1 MKDLYFVSKDYVD
14 KKSSK
19 AISINIKSEAELNKA
34 VSENQGRMLFLVLQN
49 SITINGI
56 TIRAWSQIFIPNA
69 TVGDMVGIIMYP
81 YADSF
86 WLLGHTA
93 QNGWYI
99 NKII

>member
-1 MKDLYFVSKDYVD
+1 MSQKLATKEYVD
-14 KKSSK
+14 KEVSK
-19 AISINIKSEAELNKA
+19 VIIINITSEATLNKA
-34 VSENQGRMLFLVLQN
+34 VSENQERMLLLIPQN

-86 WLLGHTA
+86 WILGHTVKD
-93 QNGWYI
+93 GWHI
-99 NKII
+99 NKVF